1 MLEKAGYS
9 VLWVFPY
16 RSILN
21 PIEMACASLECL
33 YKKAI
38 KSCGLNLRGM

>member
-1 MLEKAGYS
+1 MVEKADYS
-9 VLWVFPY
+9 VLWVSSY

-33 YKKAI
+33 YK
-38 KSCGLNLRGM
+38 